1 MPRAIAINVAAN
13 TTLPGVRGPVYPDG
27 TFAYVPIP
35 EREPTRSDATVPTYA
50 DIDPPVE
57 LPADVRDA
65 RVHLDPEFAGYP
77 FCERYTYGDEHGVK
91 AGPLSG
97 LDPGD
102 WLLFYATLDR
112 HETVGGDADG
122 NPGVDAVDGPETD
135 ASDGPETD
143 AADYLAPEWGAYLV
157 GAFEVDVAVTG
168 EAYESLP
175 ATDRARFANNAHV
188 KRETFDAEVLVAGTD
203 RSRLF
208 DRVVPL
214 SSPDAGAHANRIVTD
229 LSNDSGRGPWWR
241 RVLRFDADAT
251 ADLLALFDSRA
262 FGPYLD

>member
-1 MPRAIAINVAAN
+1 VSRAIAINVAAN

-35 EREPTRSDATVPTYA
+35 EREPTRPDAAVPTYA

-57 LPADVRDA
+57 LPADVREA

-112 HETVGGDADG
+112 HETAGADADESEG
-122 NPGVDAVDGPETD
+122 TN
-135 ASDGPETD
+135 ASGDDSETD
-143 AADYLAPEWGAYLV
+143 AADYLAPDWGAYLV

-175 ATDRARFANNAHV
+175 AADRARFANNAHV

-214 SSPDAGAHANRIVTD
+214 SAPDAGADANRIVTD

-251 ADLLALFDSRA
+251 ADLLALLDSRA